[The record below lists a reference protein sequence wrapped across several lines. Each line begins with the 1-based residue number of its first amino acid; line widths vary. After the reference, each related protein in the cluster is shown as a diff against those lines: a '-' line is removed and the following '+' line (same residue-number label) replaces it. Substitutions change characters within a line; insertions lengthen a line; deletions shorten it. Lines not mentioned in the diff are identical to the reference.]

1 MSFKLLGQSLL
12 QLTGPRLHVYA
23 VVKINQGET
32 NACGESAAVLASPL
46 NASHERI
53 HPLPLILKAM
63 SCPFQTNLFYCSKFK
78 KKKHPSS
85 ICIFTCL
92 CRLSAL
98 QHSLRFIS
106 DYKVKII
113 PFRS

>member
-23 VVKINQGET
+23 VVKINQGEM

-63 SCPFQTNLFYCSKFK
+63 SCPFQTNLFYCSKLK
-78 KKKHPSS
+78 KKTLIIYLYFYMFVSS
-85 ICIFTCL
+85 QC
-92 CRLSAL
+92 SAAFL
-98 QHSLRFIS
+98 
-106 DYKVKII
+106 KIYL
-113 PFRS
+113 

>member
-12 QLTGPRLHVYA
+12 QLTEPRLHVYA

-63 SCPFQTNLFYCSKFK
+63 SCPFQTNLFYCSKLK
-78 KKKHPSS
+78 KKNTHRLFVFLHVCVVSVLCS
-85 ICIFTCL
+85 I
-92 CRLSAL
+92 
-98 QHSLRFIS
+98 
-106 DYKVKII
+106 
-113 PFRS
+113 P

>member
-46 NASHERI
+46 KRI
-53 HPLPLILKAM
+53 TRKN
-63 SCPFQTNLFYCSKFK
+63 T
-78 KKKHPSS
+78 PSAINTES
-85 ICIFTCL
+85 NV
-92 CRLSAL
+92 LSF
-98 QHSLRFIS
+98 SN
-106 DYKVKII
+106 
-113 PFRS
+113 

>member
-23 VVKINQGET
+23 VVKINQGEM

-78 KKKHPSS
+78 KKKTLIIYLYFYMFVSS
-85 ICIFTCL
+85 QC
-92 CRLSAL
+92 SAAFL
-98 QHSLRFIS
+98 
-106 DYKVKII
+106 KIYL
-113 PFRS
+113 